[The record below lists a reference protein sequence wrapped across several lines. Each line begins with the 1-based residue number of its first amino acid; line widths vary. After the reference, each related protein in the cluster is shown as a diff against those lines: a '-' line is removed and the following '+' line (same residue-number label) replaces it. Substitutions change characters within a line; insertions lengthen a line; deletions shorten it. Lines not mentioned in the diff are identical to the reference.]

1 MWLLRKELCG
11 SLRSHLTDWE
21 GEAREEK
28 AISVRRK
35 S

>member
-21 GEAREEK
+21 GEAQRREGN
-28 AISVRRK
+28 K